1 MSDRITLALAL
12 VLCLSAAP
20 PGQAGSSLAAPAAAD
35 EVLAEGAGG
44 DLTRGGADAF
54 VDALQF
60 TLEQLGRPA
69 DFDDPSRAQIRD
81 ALADHFGGFPPAVQ
95 ADLANARAIVDHYL
109 QAWPMLGGEERRD
122 FAYTV
127 LAIAF
132 GEQAAADAL
141 GMGQGGSSG
150 GSGASGLP
158 DVDAPVPGSDCWAAA
173 GCADYD
179 AGTGTY
185 TFEE

>member
-1 MSDRITLALAL
+1 MLHSLTLALM
-12 VLCLSAAP
+12 LCLAAAP
-20 PGQAGSSLAAPAAAD
+20 IAQAGGSVSAHAAAG
-35 EVLAEGAGG
+35 EVLAEGSGG

-60 TLEQLGRPA
+60 TLNQLGKPA

-81 ALADHFGGFPPAVQ
+81 ALADHFGGFPPPVQ
-95 ADLANARAIVDHYL
+95 ADLANARAIVDHYVH
-109 QAWPMLGGEERRD
+109 AWPTLGGEERHD

-141 GMGQGGSSG
+141 GMDRDGTGSG
-150 GSGASGLP
+150 GGGAFVLP
-158 DVDAPVPGSDCWAAA
+158 DVDAPAPGSDCWAAA
-173 GCADYD
+173 GCSDYD